1 MAVKLSDMATNEK
14 SVEVTGG
21 ALGDEVLHVT
31 YYPNRVTTEAINVL
45 DGSLDG
51 MNTALAGILKSWDV
65 LNDDDTMYPLDADS
79 LARLGIAFLRQVA
92 WAILADIRP
101 N

>member
-1 MAVKLSDMATNEK
+1 MPVRLSNMAANEK
-14 SVEVTGG
+14 TVQVTGG
-21 ALGDEVLHVT
+21 PLGDEVVSVA

-51 MNTALAGILKSWDV
+51 MNTALSGILKSWDV
-65 LNDDDTMYPLDADS
+65 LNDDEIMYPLDADS
-79 LARLGIAFLRQVA
+79 LAKLGIGFLRQVA
-92 WAILADIRP
+92 WAILADMRP